1 MRAYVK
7 NHNLGLEASYRFQA
21 GMRTQVP
28 ARLHRQDSRSRRR
41 RGNEDVLD
49 LVVEIKRCRG
59 QDAKEKKS
67 AMDND
72 WVPGVNRLRSR
83 GRWAFAE
90 FTDMYAMQQDFSGAV
105 EAAFGG
111 IVKDAL
117 EHTKKRI
124 I

>member
-41 RGNEDVLD
+41 RGNEDVLN
-49 LVVEIKRCRG
+49 LVVEIEGCRG

-90 FTDMYAMQQDFSGAV
+90 FTDVFQMQDDFRAKVEEVFNAMIEQVLA
-105 EAAFGG
+105 
-111 IVKDAL
+111 
-117 EHTKKRI
+117 
-124 I
+124 